1 MSVPAK
7 PHDALF
13 RALLDDQHRAAALL
27 RDYLPAQIAAQL
39 SEDPPV
45 PVEGTFI
52 DEQLRATQSDRLF
65 EVRLRSGRPALI
77 YALLEHKST
86 IDGGTP
92 LQLLGYMVRIW
103 NVHGKKGKGA
113 LLRLPPIIPLVF
125 YHGQPEWTVPRS
137 VLDCIEMD
145 EELEPFV
152 RSLRYELH
160 DLGSIDF
167 DALSRDDSVR
177 AVLAALTC
185 WLFEDELAE
194 RLRAIFALLPD
205 GSQLETQ
212 VLGYIVS
219 TVEMTVPV
227 LTEALRGARPDRWEA
242 MMSTVA
248 EEWIQHGEAR
258 GKQLGLTEGKRLG
271 LTEGKRLGLTEGK
284 QLGLMEGEARGK
296 AALLLRLIERRFGPV
311 PETVRARISAADSA
325 DLDAWA
331 DAAIDAAS
339 LDDIFGANGT
349 H

>member
-13 RALLDDQHRAAALL
+13 RALLDDQQRAAALL
-27 RDYLPAQIAAQL
+27 RDYLPAEIAAQL
-39 SEDPPV
+39 SEDLPV

-52 DEQLRATQSDRLF
+52 DELLQETQSDRLF

-77 YALLEHKST
+77 YALLEHKSVP
-86 IDGGTP
+86 DARTP

-103 NVHGKKGKGA
+103 NARGGTSKDA

-125 YHGQPEWTVPRS
+125 YHGRRTWTVPRS

-160 DLGSIDF
+160 DLGSIAF

-185 WLFEDELAE
+185 RLLEDELAE

-227 LTEALRGARPDRWEA
+227 LTEALRKAKPDRWEA

-248 EEWIQHGEAR
+248 EEWIKRGEAR
-258 GKQLGLTEGKRLG
+258 GKQLGLMEGEAR
-271 LTEGKRLGLTEGK
+271 
-284 QLGLMEGEARGK
+284 GEARGK
-296 AALLLRLIERRFGPV
+296 AALLLRLIERRFGPA

-331 DAAIDAAS
+331 DSAIDAPS
-339 LDDIFGANGT
+339 LDDVFGANGT